1 MHVLGDGQLG
11 DLVAEQGE
19 FGPNAPAAPRRIL
32 SCHPPD
38 QLAKLGVE
46 PRTAH
51 RLASGLP
58 VPVALEASAVPGQ
71 HRGGLDDD
79 ETGPPGGC
87 PSPKRHPTRWANL
100 SGSSDFRRTL
110 HGEP

>member
-11 DLVAEQGE
+11 DRVAEQGE

-46 PRTAH
+46 PRTAD
-51 RLASGLP
+51 RLGFGLP
-58 VPVALEASAVPGQ
+58 APVALEASAVPRQ
-71 HRGGLDDD
+71 NGGGPDDD
-79 ETGPPGGC
+79 EGGPPARPEAGQ
-87 PSPKRHPTRWANL
+87 PDPEDSVPT
-100 SGSSDFRRTL
+100 
-110 HGEP
+110 